1 MIKKPFRDIELSR
14 LGLGNMRFIL
24 SDPDNG
30 NSPIDRP
37 KAHAVI
43 DSAYAN
49 GINYFDTAY
58 VYNGGDSER
67 CLGEAMRKYPRDS
80 FYIADKF
87 HMHANP
93 DYGAVFEE
101 QLKRLQ
107 TDRIDFYL
115 LHCIMDGNADE
126 YINSGCIE
134 YFLKQK
140 ELGRIRYL
148 GFSSHAGTDTL
159 RRFASYRD
167 WDFAQIQLNYYDWFF
182 NTAKEEYEILTERNI
197 PVVVMEP
204 VRGGRLAKLSPE
216 AEAILKNAHPDW
228 STASWAM
235 RFVKSQPNV
244 QVILSGMNSL
254 DQMND
259 NLNTFSDDSVLSE
272 ADQAVLKEA
281 AECFRAGI
289 VVPCTACRYCTEGCP
304 MQINIPEYL
313 KVYNEWKVSGGRVDM
328 DLYRGVV
335 SEGTPDMCI
344 QCGACAGICPQ
355 SIAIPD
361 LLKELADAVK

>member
-1 MIKKPFRDIELSR
+1 MIKKPFKDIELSR
-14 LGLGNMRFIL
+14 LGLGNMRYIL
-24 SDPDNG
+24 TDPENG

-43 DSAYAN
+43 DSAYEN

-58 VYNGGDSER
+58 VYNSGDSER
-67 CLGEAMRKYPRDS
+67 CLGEAMQKYPRDS

-87 HMHANP
+87 HHHANP
-93 DYGAVFEE
+93 DYEAVFEE

-115 LHCIMDGNADE
+115 LHCIMDGNADT
-126 YINSGCIE
+126 YMNCGCID

-148 GFSSHAGTDTL
+148 GFSSHAGPDTL
-159 RRFASYRD
+159 RRFASFRK
-167 WDFAQIQLNYYDWFF
+167 WDFAQIQLNYYDWYY
-182 NTAKEEYEILTERNI
+182 NTAKEEYEILTELGI
-197 PVVVMEP
+197 PVMVMEP
-204 VRGGRLAKLSPE
+204 VRGGRLASLTPK
-216 AEAILKNAHPDW
+216 AEEVLKNAHPDW
-228 STASWAM
+228 SIPSWAM
-235 RFVKSQPNV
+235 RFVKSLDNT

-259 NLNTFSDDSVLSE
+259 NLNTFSDDAVLSE

-281 AECFRAGI
+281 ADLFRADI

-313 KVYNEWKVSGGRVDM
+313 KVYNKWKASGGRPDM
-328 DLYRGVV
+328 DLYNAVA

-344 QCGACAGICPQ
+344 ACGACAGICPQ

>member
-1 MIKKPFRDIELSR
+1 MIRKPYKDITLSR
-14 LGLGNMRFIL
+14 LGLGNMRYIL

-43 DSAYAN
+43 DSAYTN

-58 VYNGGDSER
+58 VYNAGDSER
-67 CLGEAMRKYPRDS
+67 CLGEAMTKYPRDS

-87 HMHANP
+87 NLHANP
-93 DYGAVFEE
+93 DYEAVFEE

-115 LHCIMDGNADE
+115 LHCIMDGNADD
-126 YINSGCIE
+126 YLNSGCIE

-140 ELGRIRYL
+140 ELGRISYL
-148 GFSSHAGTDTL
+148 GFSSHAGPDTL

-167 WDFAQIQLNYYDWFF
+167 WDFAQIQLNYFDWYF

-197 PVVVMEP
+197 PVMVMEP
-204 VRGGRLAKLSPE
+204 VRGGRLSGLSPE
-216 AEAILKNAHPDW
+216 AEAILKEAHPDW
-228 STASWAM
+228 SISSWAM
-235 RFVKSQPNV
+235 RFVKSLPNT
-244 QVILSGMNSL
+244 QVILSGMNTL
-254 DQMND
+254 EQMND
-259 NLNTFSDDSVLSE
+259 NLNTFRDDSVLSD
-272 ADQAVLKEA
+272 ADQAVLKKA
-281 AECFRAGI
+281 AETFRASI

-304 MQINIPEYL
+304 MQINIPEFL
-313 KVYNEWKVSGGRVDM
+313 KIYNAWKTSGDRPRKETIQAVA
-328 DLYRGVV
+328 

-344 QCGACAGICPQ
+344 QCGACAGVCPQ

-361 LLKELADAVK
+361 LMKELGDAVN